1 MIDTRGP
8 VAPDVPPDARLEDA
22 RHLQALHVPSP
33 RLDLTPRH
41 ILQQPRAL
49 SWGER
54 ASRAARALVAAALV
68 HAGFAVA
75 FVYLLSFRDTVPPRE
90 VELPVEIVTLPPEPP
105 KPAPPKPAAPKG
117 DARESGG
124 TSGSGSKGAPGKG
137 DAGKPDTPKP
147 DTPKPD
153 GARPSPTQALQQAL
167 AAPVA
172 PDPHPPAPPRVQPVA
187 PDPATPAAP
196 DRPQAAKPAPAP
208 PPSSRDPAGGG
219 AGPKLVEAPPEPTRA
234 ATDSKTDKPAN
245 LEPDL
250 KQVDAA
256 THEARPA
263 EVPRTLATSD
273 PQAAFAVP
281 APLPPKPNPVEK
293 PAAPIPARTPSAT
306 DKLAAALPM
315 DLSAMPL
322 SFRNVLSGNGAQVS
336 AAYKGLVYGRFNRDI
351 AERAQRQHLKG
362 QVIVAFSIGDTGE
375 IVDLSVVQSSGNAA
389 LDDLG
394 LEMIRSAAPF
404 PPPPPEAQR
413 SFTPAFSFGP

>member
-1 MIDTRGP
+1 
-8 VAPDVPPDARLEDA
+8 VPADARLEDA

-41 ILQQPRAL
+41 ILQQPRPLTGAR
-49 SWGER
+49 R
-54 ASRAARALVAAALV
+54 AGRVARGLGAAVLI
-68 HAGFAVA
+68 HAGFAIA
-75 FVYLLSFRDTVPPRE
+75 FVYLLSFRDAVPPRE
-90 VELPVEIVTLPPEPP
+90 VELPVEIVTLPAEPP
-105 KPAPPKPAAPKG
+105 KPAPPKG
-117 DARESGG
+117 DARESSGQG
-124 TSGSGSKGAPGKG
+124 GSGSKVDGSRP
-137 DAGKPDTPKP
+137 DA
-147 DTPKPD
+147 
-153 GARPSPTQALQQAL
+153 ARPSQTQALQQAL

-172 PDPHPPAPPRVQPVA
+172 PDPHPPAPPRIQPVT
-187 PDPATPAAP
+187 PTPAPEPAP
-196 DRPQAAKPAPAP
+196 AQPQAAQPRAARPSAAP
-208 PPSSRDPAGGG
+208 PPPRNPAGGA

-234 ATDSKTDKPAN
+234 ATDAKPDKPAN

-293 PAAPIPARTPSAT
+293 PAAPVPARTASAT

-362 QVIVAFSIGDTGE
+362 QVIVAFTIGDTGE
-375 IVDLSVVQSSGNAA
+375 ITDLSVVQSSGIAA
-389 LDDLG
+389 LDALG